1 MTINIS
7 VKELIEVLEEKMNM
21 ADRIT
26 QLSINGKS
34 VLDTI
39 YLYNDGDL
47 RVSDSLKRKGRD
59 EQKII

>member
-26 QLSINGKS
+26 QLSINGKDF
-34 VLDTI
+34 LDTV

-47 RVSDSLKRKGRD
+47 RVSDSLKRKDRD